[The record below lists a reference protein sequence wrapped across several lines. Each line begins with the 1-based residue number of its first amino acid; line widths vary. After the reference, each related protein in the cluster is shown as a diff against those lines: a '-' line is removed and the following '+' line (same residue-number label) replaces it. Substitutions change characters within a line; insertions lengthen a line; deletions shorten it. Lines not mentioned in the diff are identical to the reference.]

1 MQGAKSRCKL
11 EGPQQTSRNGPSK
24 APGRERL
31 SWLRASSHANLA
43 DMDEGE
49 AAAWRRF
56 VRGQAAA
63 EEMSS
68 RARSPVPPEA
78 AMQRLPPYAVSRR
91 PIAVTPVATK
101 KRISSSTVVG
111 QRFDGQFRRL
121 TPVRN
126 ERLVAASGPGRSGAR
141 AAPLVRT
148 LHAHWGARRSTT
160 RISAPHLENAG
171 CASDN
176 DLALNPRQVEFCD
189 DKNNAHIP
197 LIVEQ
202 CYDDIDNH
210 CSGCSSMQVR
220 CARTRRGALLKR

>member
-1 MQGAKSRCKL
+1 MK
-11 EGPQQTSRNGPSK
+11 QQLGGGSSGVRRPLRK
-24 APGRERL
+24 CPLGREAPCH
-31 SWLRASSHANLA
+31 LRQPCSACT
-43 DMDEGE
+43 
-49 AAAWRRF
+49 R
-56 VRGQAAA
+56 
-63 EEMSS
+63 
-68 RARSPVPPEA
+68 
-78 AMQRLPPYAVSRR
+78 YAVSRR

-171 CASDN
+171 RASDN